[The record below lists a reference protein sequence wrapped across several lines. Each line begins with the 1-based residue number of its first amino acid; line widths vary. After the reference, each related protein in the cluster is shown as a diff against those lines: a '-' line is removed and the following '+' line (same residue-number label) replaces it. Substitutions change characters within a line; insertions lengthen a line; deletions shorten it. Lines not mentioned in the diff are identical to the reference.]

1 MKKITALAAIIL
13 CAFALVFGAAKTVK
27 ADEQETENIV
37 NTEIFLPTTYLQ
49 YYKLENPYAICRQA
63 YKGKELVA
71 ISHKGAIVVYY
82 DEKFYK
88 RDISELSSEQG
99 VPSLQLYKEEYL
111 LFSAQSKLYSIF
123 VGDLESGEE
132 LSYKTV
138 KCNGETV
145 SANDFSVYDDKVA
158 AITNNTLDF
167 YEIDKPTQSGG
178 DIALVKGK
186 SLNMNGLT
194 SVLLSKHGLTYYAQN
209 DDSICVYDD
218 KDPQH
223 PDKTEKL
230 VSAKSVRSIA
240 ESGDI
245 GDKTLYYSCHDG
257 VYSVDLTAERKES
270 VPVKEVLFKDDPDK
284 DFPDKDLGKLWDPQ
298 GICLTGKGI
307 WVVDGEIC
315 AVQEIDLSK
324 KEFTDFAITTNS
336 RAVNRLSMNA
346 KGITVDDGNIYA
358 LDENRIVV
366 VENAYGGKDE
376 RTYRRINLNVFP
388 DKFAVGDGF
397 VTYSAGRKVYL
408 GKIPQPEEGQAEITL
423 EEIPLIKGETD
434 SDVVVDI
441 CYKDGAFF
449 VLSNVLDNQKT
460 YPIIY
465 KIDLSA
471 ENKTLGAFY
480 NKKITEEKA
489 NRIAVDVFGSVYVS
503 VTDPSGTKYSFYTV
517 TPEKATKILADYTPD
532 GEIIKMQ
539 TDFDGKLYLLAADGK
554 VTCLDVAE
562 NGSYAEKF
570 VKSIKKSPNLENSG
584 VGNPVSF
591 AMDENSDKAYFIFGG
606 LILSSSEKTDLNI
619 ATVNTISVPGGFTY
633 AFDLSGSF
641 GTLRENSK
649 LFSVDPAN
657 ISGEYFS
664 YQSYFTQTQAD
675 DYAFIRISDRF
686 SLAIKRGVSAIVRN
700 SDITGQF
707 AADEISGEY
716 YSLVA
721 FRTYSLPV
729 LEETYYA
736 ELSVDAKQK
745 ISVAGEVEFNGVKF
759 VAVCKDNVY
768 GYIPYSFLTERIN
781 KAQNEKTIK
790 TAYVYARGGV
800 EVYDENYKLNGK
812 VVVEKERVAVINE
825 GKDYTF
831 VRFGDG
837 TYGYVKTTYL
847 TVNSRENFIKCLV
860 AVLCASSFLV
870 TSLFLERKYLFE
882 TL

>member
-145 SANDFSVYDDKVA
+145 SANDFSVCGDKVA
-158 AITNNTLDF
+158 VITSNTLDF
-167 YEIDKPTQSGG
+167 YAIISDASG
-178 DIALVKGK
+178 IALVKENG
-186 SLNMNGLT
+186 LNMNGLN
-194 SVLLSKHGLTYYAQN
+194 SVLLSKNGSTYFAK
-209 DDSICVYDD
+209 DDDNIYVYDGEN
-218 KDPQH
+218 PQ
-223 PDKTEKL
+223 KL
-230 VSAKSVRSIA
+230 VSATVVRSIA

-245 GDKTLYYSCHDG
+245 DDKTLYYSCLGG
-257 VYSVDLTAERKES
+257 VYSVDLKSEQKES
-270 VPVKEVLFKDDPDK
+270 VPVKEVSPKTD
-284 DFPDKDLGKLWDPQ
+284 PDKDLGKLWDPQ

-503 VTDPSGTKYSFYTV
+503 VTDPNGTKYSFYTV
-517 TPEKATKILADYTPD
+517 TPEKATKILTDYTPD

-721 FRTYSLPV
+721 FKTYSLPV

-768 GYIPYSFLTERIN
+768 GYIPYSFLTERIS

>member
-145 SANDFSVYDDKVA
+145 SANDFSVCGDKVA
-158 AITNNTLDF
+158 VITSNTLDF
-167 YEIDKPTQSGG
+167 YAIISDASG
-178 DIALVKGK
+178 IALVKENG
-186 SLNMNGLT
+186 LNMNGLN
-194 SVLLSKHGLTYYAQN
+194 SVLLSKNGSTYFAK
-209 DDSICVYDD
+209 DDDNIYVYDGEN
-218 KDPQH
+218 PQ
-223 PDKTEKL
+223 KL
-230 VSAKSVRSIA
+230 VSATVVRSIA

-245 GDKTLYYSCHDG
+245 DDKTLYYSCLGG
-257 VYSVDLTAERKES
+257 VYSVDLTSEQKES
-270 VPVKEVLFKDDPDK
+270 VPVKEVSPKTD
-284 DFPDKDLGKLWDPQ
+284 PDKDLGKLWDPQ

-517 TPEKATKILADYTPD
+517 TPEKATKILTDYTPD

-539 TDFDGKLYLLAADGK
+539 TDFDGKLYLLSADGK

-664 YQSYFTQTQAD
+664 YQSYFTRTQAD

-768 GYIPYSFLTERIN
+768 GYIPYSFLTERIS

>member
-145 SANDFSVYDDKVA
+145 SANDFSVCGDKVA
-158 AITNNTLDF
+158 VITSNTLDF
-167 YEIDKPTQSGG
+167 YAIISDASG
-178 DIALVKGK
+178 IALVKENG
-186 SLNMNGLT
+186 LNMNGLN
-194 SVLLSKHGLTYYAQN
+194 SVLLSKNGSTYFAK
-209 DDSICVYDD
+209 DDDNIYVYDGAN
-218 KDPQH
+218 PQ
-223 PDKTEKL
+223 KL
-230 VSAKSVRSIA
+230 VSATVVRSIA

-245 GDKTLYYSCHDG
+245 DDKTLYYSCLGG
-257 VYSVDLTAERKES
+257 VYSVDLKSEQKES
-270 VPVKEVLFKDDPDK
+270 VPVKEVSPKTD
-284 DFPDKDLGKLWDPQ
+284 PDKDLGKLWDPQ

-366 VENAYGGKDE
+366 VENAYGDKDE

-388 DKFAVGDGF
+388 DKFAVGGGF

-408 GKIPQPEEGQAEITL
+408 GTIPQPEEGQAEITL

-517 TPEKATKILADYTPD
+517 TPEKATKILIDYTPD

-675 DYAFIRISDRF
+675 DYAFIKISDRF

>member
-145 SANDFSVYDDKVA
+145 SANDFSVCGDKVA
-158 AITNNTLDF
+158 VITSNTLDF
-167 YEIDKPTQSGG
+167 YAIISDASG
-178 DIALVKGK
+178 IALVKENG
-186 SLNMNGLT
+186 LNMNGLN
-194 SVLLSKHGLTYYAQN
+194 SVLLSKNGSTYFAK
-209 DDSICVYDD
+209 DDDNIYVYDGENL
-218 KDPQH
+218 Q
-223 PDKTEKL
+223 KL
-230 VSAKSVRSIA
+230 VSATVVRSIA

-245 GDKTLYYSCHDG
+245 DDKTLYYSCLGG
-257 VYSVDLTAERKES
+257 VYSVDLKSERKES
-270 VPVKEVLFKDDPDK
+270 VPVKEVSPKTD
-284 DFPDKDLGKLWDPQ
+284 PDKDLGKLWDPQ

-366 VENAYGGKDE
+366 VENAYGDKDE

-517 TPEKATKILADYTPD
+517 TPEKATKILTDYTPD

-539 TDFDGKLYLLAADGK
+539 TDFDGKLYLLSADGK

>member
-13 CAFALVFGAAKTVK
+13 CAFALVFGAAKTVR
-27 ADEQETENIV
+27 ADGQENENIV

-49 YYKLENPYAICRQA
+49 YYKLENPYAICRQP
-63 YKGKELVA
+63 YHNRELVA

-88 RDISELSSEQG
+88 RDITELSSEQG
-99 VPSLQLYKEEYL
+99 VPSLQLYGEYL
-111 LFSAQSKLYSIF
+111 LFSAQSRLYSIF

-132 LSYKTV
+132 LSYKSV
-138 KCNGETV
+138 KCGDETV
-145 SANDFSVYDDKVA
+145 SANDFSVCGNKVA
-158 AITNNTLDF
+158 VITNNSLDF
-167 YEIDKPTQSGG
+167 YEIVSDASG
-178 DIALVKGK
+178 IALVKEKG
-186 SLNMNGLT
+186 LNKNALN
-194 SVLLSKHGLTYYAQN
+194 SVLLSKNGLTYYAK
-209 DDSICVYDD
+209 DDDNIYVYDNE
-218 KDPQH
+218 
-223 PDKTEKL
+223 TEEKL
-230 VSAKSVRSIA
+230 VSATVVRSIA

-245 GDKTLYYSCHDG
+245 DDKTLYYSCLSG
-257 VYSVDLTAERKES
+257 VYSVDLSADKKES
-270 VPVKEVLFKDDPDK
+270 VPIKEVSPGND
-284 DFPDKDLGKLWDPQ
+284 PDKDLGKLWDPQ

-366 VENAYGGKDE
+366 VENAYENKDA
-376 RTYRRINLNVFP
+376 RTYRRINLDVFP
-388 DKFAVGDGF
+388 DKFAVGGGF
-397 VTYSAGRKVYL
+397 VAYSTGKKVYL
-408 GKIPQPEEGQAEITL
+408 GKIPDSEEKQAEITL
-423 EEIPLIKGETD
+423 EQIPLIKGETD
-434 SDVVVDI
+434 SDVVVDM
-441 CYKDGAFF
+441 CYKDGAFY

-471 ENKTLGAFY
+471 ENKTLGNFY
-480 NKKITEEKA
+480 NKKVKEEKGKFL
-489 NRIAVDVFGSVYVS
+489 AVDVFGSVYMS
-503 VTDPSGTKYSFYTV
+503 VTDPSGAKYSFYTV
-517 TPEKATKILADYTPD
+517 TPEKTAGLIADYVPD

-539 TDFDGKLYLLAADGK
+539 TDFDGKLYLLTAGGT
-554 VTCLDVAE
+554 VSCLDVAE
-562 NGSYAEKF
+562 SGGYEEKF
-570 VKSIKKSPNLENSG
+570 VKNVKKSPNLENSG

-591 AMDENSDKAYFIFGG
+591 TMDENSDKAYFIFGG

-619 ATVNTISVPGGFTY
+619 ATVNTIAVPNGFTY
-633 AFDLSGSF
+633 AFDLGGSF
-641 GTLRENSK
+641 GKLRENSK
-649 LFSVDPAN
+649 LFSVDPVKTD
-657 ISGEYFS
+657 GEYFK
-664 YQSYFTQTQAD
+664 YLDYFTQTQPD
-675 DYAFIRISDRF
+675 DYAFIKISDRF

-700 SDITGQF
+700 SDIIGTF
-707 AADEISGEY
+707 AATETSGDY

-721 FRTYSLPV
+721 FKTYSLPV
-729 LEETYYA
+729 LEDSYYA
-736 ELSVDAKQK
+736 ELSVDSKQK

-768 GYIPYSFLTERIN
+768 GYIPYSFLTERITGP
-781 KAQNEKTIK
+781 QTEKSVK

-812 VVVEKERVAVINE
+812 VVVDKERVAVIND
-825 GKDYTF
+825 GKDYTY

-847 TVNSRENFIKCLV
+847 TVNSRENFVKCLV

-882 TL
+882 AR

>member
-145 SANDFSVYDDKVA
+145 SANDFSVCGDKVA
-158 AITNNTLDF
+158 VITSNTLDF
-167 YEIDKPTQSGG
+167 YAIISDASG
-178 DIALVKGK
+178 IALVKENG
-186 SLNMNGLT
+186 LNMNGLN
-194 SVLLSKHGLTYYAQN
+194 SVLLSKNGSTYFAK
-209 DDSICVYDD
+209 DDDNIYVYDGENL
-218 KDPQH
+218 Q
-223 PDKTEKL
+223 KL
-230 VSAKSVRSIA
+230 VSATVVRSIA

-245 GDKTLYYSCHDG
+245 DDKTLYYSCLGG
-257 VYSVDLTAERKES
+257 VYSVDLTSEQKES
-270 VPVKEVLFKDDPDK
+270 VPVKEVSPKTD
-284 DFPDKDLGKLWDPQ
+284 PDKDLGKLWDPQ

-517 TPEKATKILADYTPD
+517 TPEKATKILTDYTPD

-539 TDFDGKLYLLAADGK
+539 TDFDGKLYLLSADGK

-664 YQSYFTQTQAD
+664 YQSYFTQTKAD
-675 DYAFIRISDRF
+675 DYAFIKISDRF

-721 FRTYSLPV
+721 FKTYSLPV

>member
-145 SANDFSVYDDKVA
+145 SANDFSVCGDKVA
-158 AITNNTLDF
+158 VITSNTLDF
-167 YEIDKPTQSGG
+167 YAIISDASG
-178 DIALVKGK
+178 IALVKENG
-186 SLNMNGLT
+186 LNMNGLN
-194 SVLLSKHGLTYYAQN
+194 SVLLSKNGSTYFAK
-209 DDSICVYDD
+209 DDDNIYVYDGEN
-218 KDPQH
+218 PQ
-223 PDKTEKL
+223 KL
-230 VSAKSVRSIA
+230 VSATVVRSIA

-245 GDKTLYYSCHDG
+245 DDKTLYYSCLGG
-257 VYSVDLTAERKES
+257 VYSVDLKSEQKES
-270 VPVKEVLFKDDPDK
+270 VPVKEVSPKTD
-284 DFPDKDLGKLWDPQ
+284 PDKDLGKLWDPQ

-388 DKFAVGDGF
+388 DKFAVGGGF

-517 TPEKATKILADYTPD
+517 TPEKATKILTDYTPD

-570 VKSIKKSPNLENSG
+570 VKSIKKSPNLESSG

-745 ISVAGEVEFNGVKF
+745 ISVAGEVKFNGVKF

-847 TVNSRENFIKCLV
+847 TANSRENFIKCLV

>member
-1 MKKITALAAIIL
+1 MKKITALAAVIL
-13 CAFALVFGAAKTVK
+13 CAFAFVFGAAKTVK
-27 ADEQETENIV
+27 ADESENENIV

-138 KCNGETV
+138 KCGDETV
-145 SANDFSVYDDKVA
+145 SANDFSVCGDKVA
-158 AITNNTLDF
+158 VITSNTLDF
-167 YEIDKPTQSGG
+167 YEIKADQSG
-178 DIALVKGK
+178 IALVKQDDF
-186 SLNMNGLT
+186 LNMNGLT
-194 SVLLSKHGLTYYAQN
+194 SVLLSKNGSTYYAK
-209 DDSICVYDD
+209 DDDNIYVYDGGN
-218 KDPQH
+218 PQ
-223 PDKTEKL
+223 KL
-230 VSAKSVRSIA
+230 VSATVVRSIA

-245 GDKTLYYSCHDG
+245 DDKTLYYSCLGG
-257 VYSVDLTAERKES
+257 VYSVDLTAEQKES
-270 VPVKEVLFKDDPDK
+270 VPIKEVSPKND
-284 DFPDKDLGKLWDPQ
+284 PDKDLGKLWDPQ
-298 GICLTGKGI
+298 GICLTGKGLWI
-307 WVVDGEIC
+307 VDGEIC
-315 AVQEIDLSK
+315 AVQEIDLSTG
-324 KEFTDFAITTNS
+324 EFTDFAITTNS
-336 RAVNRLSMNA
+336 RAVNRLSLNA
-346 KGITVDDGNIYA
+346 KGITVDGGNIYA

-366 VENAYGGKDE
+366 VENAYGDKDA
-376 RTYRRINLNVFP
+376 RSYRRINLDVFP
-388 DKFAVGDGF
+388 DKFAVGNGF
-397 VTYSAGRKVYL
+397 VTYSSGRKVYL

-423 EEIPLIKGETD
+423 EQIPLIKAETD

-480 NKKITEEKA
+480 DKKITEEKA

-517 TPEKATKILADYTPD
+517 TPEKATKLLSDYTPSE
-532 GEIIKMQ
+532 EIIKMQ
-539 TDFDGKLYLLAADGK
+539 TDFDGKLYLLTADGA
-554 VTCLDVAE
+554 VTCLDDTE
-562 NGSYAEKF
+562 NGYAERFIKT
-570 VKSIKKSPNLENSG
+570 VKKSPNLENSG

-606 LILSSSEKTDLNI
+606 LILSSSVKTDLNI
-619 ATVNTISVPGGFTY
+619 ATVNTIPVPGGFTY
-633 AFDLSGSF
+633 AFNLGGSF
-641 GTLRENSK
+641 GKLRENSK

-657 ISGEYFS
+657 TSGEYFA
-664 YQSYFTQTQAD
+664 YQSYFTQTQTD
-675 DYAFIRISDRF
+675 DYAFIKISDRF

-700 SDITGQF
+700 SDITWQF

-716 YSLVA
+716 YALVA
-721 FRTYSLPV
+721 FKTYSLPV

-768 GYIPYSFLTERIN
+768 GYIPYSFLTERIS
-781 KAQNEKTIK
+781 KTQNEKTIK
-790 TAYVYARGGV
+790 TAFVYARGGV
-800 EVYDENYKLNGK
+800 EVYDENYNLTGK
-812 VVVEKERVAVINE
+812 IVVEKERVAVINE
-825 GKDYTF
+825 GKDYTY
-831 VRFGDG
+831 VRFEDG

-882 TL
+882 TR

>member
-145 SANDFSVYDDKVA
+145 SANDFSVCGDKVA
-158 AITNNTLDF
+158 VITSNTLDF
-167 YEIDKPTQSGG
+167 YAIISDASG
-178 DIALVKGK
+178 IALVKENG
-186 SLNMNGLT
+186 LNMNGLN
-194 SVLLSKHGLTYYAQN
+194 SVLLSKNGSTYFAK
-209 DDSICVYDD
+209 DDDNIYVYDGEN
-218 KDPQH
+218 PQ
-223 PDKTEKL
+223 KL
-230 VSAKSVRSIA
+230 VSATVVRSIA

-245 GDKTLYYSCHDG
+245 DDKTLYYSCLGG
-257 VYSVDLTAERKES
+257 VYSVDLKSEQKES
-270 VPVKEVLFKDDPDK
+270 VPVKEVSPKTD
-284 DFPDKDLGKLWDPQ
+284 PDKDLGKLWDPQ

-517 TPEKATKILADYTPD
+517 TPEKATKILTDYTPD

-675 DYAFIRISDRF
+675 DYAFIKISDRF

-721 FRTYSLPV
+721 FKTYSLPV

>member
-145 SANDFSVYDDKVA
+145 SANDFSVCGDKVA
-158 AITNNTLDF
+158 VITSNTLDF
-167 YEIDKPTQSGG
+167 YAIISDASG
-178 DIALVKGK
+178 IALVKENG
-186 SLNMNGLT
+186 LNMNGLN
-194 SVLLSKHGLTYYAQN
+194 SVLLSKNGSTYFAK
-209 DDSICVYDD
+209 DDDNIYVYDGENL
-218 KDPQH
+218 Q
-223 PDKTEKL
+223 KL
-230 VSAKSVRSIA
+230 VSATVVRSIA

-245 GDKTLYYSCHDG
+245 DDKTLYYSCLGG
-257 VYSVDLTAERKES
+257 VYSVDLKSEQKES
-270 VPVKEVLFKDDPDK
+270 IPVKEVSPKTD
-284 DFPDKDLGKLWDPQ
+284 PDKDLGKLWDPQ

-503 VTDPSGTKYSFYTV
+503 VTDPSGAKYSFYTV
-517 TPEKATKILADYTPD
+517 TPEKATKILTDYTPD

>member
-145 SANDFSVYDDKVA
+145 SANDFSVCGDKVA
-158 AITNNTLDF
+158 VITSNTLDF
-167 YEIDKPTQSGG
+167 YAIISDASG
-178 DIALVKGK
+178 IALVKENG
-186 SLNMNGLT
+186 LNMNGLN
-194 SVLLSKHGLTYYAQN
+194 SVLLSKNGSTYFAK
-209 DDSICVYDD
+209 DDDNIYVYDGEN
-218 KDPQH
+218 PQ
-223 PDKTEKL
+223 KL
-230 VSAKSVRSIA
+230 VSATVVRSIA

-245 GDKTLYYSCHDG
+245 DDKTLYYSCLGG
-257 VYSVDLTAERKES
+257 VYSVDLKSEQKES
-270 VPVKEVLFKDDPDK
+270 VPVKEVSPKTD
-284 DFPDKDLGKLWDPQ
+284 PDKDLGKLWDPQ

-517 TPEKATKILADYTPD
+517 TPEKATKILTDYTPD

-721 FRTYSLPV
+721 FKTYSLPV

-768 GYIPYSFLTERIN
+768 GYIPYSFLTERIS

>member
-145 SANDFSVYDDKVA
+145 SANDFSVCGDKVA
-158 AITNNTLDF
+158 VITSNTLDF
-167 YEIDKPTQSGG
+167 YAIISDASG
-178 DIALVKGK
+178 IALVKENG
-186 SLNMNGLT
+186 LNMNGLN
-194 SVLLSKHGLTYYAQN
+194 SVLLSKNGSTYFAK
-209 DDSICVYDD
+209 DDDNIYVYDGEN
-218 KDPQH
+218 PQ
-223 PDKTEKL
+223 KL
-230 VSAKSVRSIA
+230 VSATVVRSIA

-245 GDKTLYYSCHDG
+245 DDKTLYYSCLGG
-257 VYSVDLTAERKES
+257 VYSVDLKSEQKES
-270 VPVKEVLFKDDPDK
+270 VPVKEVSPKTD
-284 DFPDKDLGKLWDPQ
+284 PDKDLGKLWDPQ

-376 RTYRRINLNVFP
+376 RTYRRINLDVFP

-517 TPEKATKILADYTPD
+517 TPEKATKILTDYTPN

-675 DYAFIRISDRF
+675 DYAFIKISDRF

-721 FRTYSLPV
+721 FKTYSLPV

-768 GYIPYSFLTERIN
+768 GYIPYSFLTERIS

>member
-145 SANDFSVYDDKVA
+145 SANDFSVCGDKVA
-158 AITNNTLDF
+158 VITSNTLDF
-167 YEIDKPTQSGG
+167 YAIISDASG
-178 DIALVKGK
+178 IALVKENG
-186 SLNMNGLT
+186 LNMNGLN
-194 SVLLSKHGLTYYAQN
+194 SVLLSKNGSTYFAK
-209 DDSICVYDD
+209 DDDNIYVYDNQD
-218 KDPQH
+218 TQH
-223 PDKTEKL
+223 PNKIEKL
-230 VSAKSVRSIA
+230 VSATVVRSIA

-245 GDKTLYYSCHDG
+245 SDETLYYSCLGG
-257 VYSVDLTAERKES
+257 VYSVDLKSEQKES
-270 VPVKEVLFKDDPDK
+270 VPVKEVSSKTD
-284 DFPDKDLGKLWDPQ
+284 PDKDLGKLWDPQ
-298 GICLTGKGI
+298 GICLTGKGL

-376 RTYRRINLNVFP
+376 RTYRRINLDIFP

-517 TPEKATKILADYTPD
+517 TPEKATKILTDYTPD

-570 VKSIKKSPNLENSG
+570 VKNIKKSPNLENSG

-721 FRTYSLPV
+721 FKTYCLPV
-729 LEETYYA
+729 LEENYYA

-768 GYIPYSFLTERIN
+768 GYIPYSFLTERIS

>member
-145 SANDFSVYDDKVA
+145 SANDFSVCGDKVA
-158 AITNNTLDF
+158 VITSNTLDF
-167 YEIDKPTQSGG
+167 YAIISDASG
-178 DIALVKGK
+178 IALVKENG
-186 SLNMNGLT
+186 LNMNGLN
-194 SVLLSKHGLTYYAQN
+194 SVLLSKNGSTYFAK
-209 DDSICVYDD
+209 DDDNIYVYDGEN
-218 KDPQH
+218 PQ
-223 PDKTEKL
+223 KL
-230 VSAKSVRSIA
+230 VSATVVRSIA

-245 GDKTLYYSCHDG
+245 DDKTLYYSCLGG
-257 VYSVDLTAERKES
+257 VYSVDLKSEQKES
-270 VPVKEVLFKDDPDK
+270 VPVKEVSPKTD
-284 DFPDKDLGKLWDPQ
+284 PDKDLGKLWDPQ

-376 RTYRRINLNVFP
+376 RTYRRINLDVFP

-517 TPEKATKILADYTPD
+517 TPEKATKILTDYTPN

-649 LFSVDPAN
+649 LFSVDPAD

-675 DYAFIRISDRF
+675 DYAFIKISDRF

-721 FRTYSLPV
+721 FKTYSLPV

-768 GYIPYSFLTERIN
+768 GYIPYSFLTERIS

-870 TSLFLERKYLFE
+870 TTLFLERKYLFE

>member
-145 SANDFSVYDDKVA
+145 SANDFSVCGDKVA
-158 AITNNTLDF
+158 VITSNTLDF
-167 YEIDKPTQSGG
+167 YAIISDASG
-178 DIALVKGK
+178 IALVKENG
-186 SLNMNGLT
+186 LNMNGLN
-194 SVLLSKHGLTYYAQN
+194 SVLLSKNGSTYFAK
-209 DDSICVYDD
+209 DDDNIYVYDGGN
-218 KDPQH
+218 PQ
-223 PDKTEKL
+223 KL
-230 VSAKSVRSIA
+230 VSATVVRSIA

-245 GDKTLYYSCHDG
+245 DDKTLYYSCLGG
-257 VYSVDLTAERKES
+257 VYSVDLKSEQKES
-270 VPVKEVLFKDDPDK
+270 VPVKEVSPKTD
-284 DFPDKDLGKLWDPQ
+284 PDKDLGKLWDPQ

-346 KGITVDDGNIYA
+346 KGITVDNGNIYA

-517 TPEKATKILADYTPD
+517 TPEKATKILTDYTPD

-664 YQSYFTQTQAD
+664 YQSYFTQTKAD
-675 DYAFIRISDRF
+675 DYAFIKISDRF

-768 GYIPYSFLTERIN
+768 GYIPYSFLTERIS

>member
-145 SANDFSVYDDKVA
+145 SANDFSVCGDKVA
-158 AITNNTLDF
+158 VITSNTLDF
-167 YEIDKPTQSGG
+167 YAIISDASG
-178 DIALVKGK
+178 IALVKENG
-186 SLNMNGLT
+186 LNMNGLN
-194 SVLLSKHGLTYYAQN
+194 SVLLSKNGSTYFAK
-209 DDSICVYDD
+209 DDDNIYVYDGEN
-218 KDPQH
+218 PQ
-223 PDKTEKL
+223 KL
-230 VSAKSVRSIA
+230 VSATVVRSIA

-245 GDKTLYYSCHDG
+245 DDKTLYYSCLGG
-257 VYSVDLTAERKES
+257 VYSVDLKSEQKES
-270 VPVKEVLFKDDPDK
+270 VPVKEVSPKTD
-284 DFPDKDLGKLWDPQ
+284 PDKDLGKLWDPQ

-366 VENAYGGKDE
+366 VENAYGDKDE

-441 CYKDGAFF
+441 CYKDGAFY

-517 TPEKATKILADYTPD
+517 TPEKATKILTDYTPD

-539 TDFDGKLYLLAADGK
+539 TDFDGKLYLLSADGK

-768 GYIPYSFLTERIN
+768 GYIPYSFLTERIS

-812 VVVEKERVAVINE
+812 VVVEKERVAIINE

>member
-13 CAFALVFGAAKTVK
+13 CAFALVFGAAQTVK

-145 SANDFSVYDDKVA
+145 SANDFSVCGDKVA
-158 AITNNTLDF
+158 VITSNTLDF
-167 YEIDKPTQSGG
+167 YEIISDASG
-178 DIALVKGK
+178 IALVKENG
-186 SLNMNGLT
+186 LNMNGLN
-194 SVLLSKHGLTYYAQN
+194 SVLLSKNGSTYFAK
-209 DDSICVYDD
+209 DDDNIYVYDGEN
-218 KDPQH
+218 PQ
-223 PDKTEKL
+223 KL
-230 VSAKSVRSIA
+230 VSATVVRSIA

-245 GDKTLYYSCHDG
+245 DDKTLYYSCLGG
-257 VYSVDLTAERKES
+257 VYSVDLTAEQKES
-270 VPVKEVLFKDDPDK
+270 VPVKEVSPKTD
-284 DFPDKDLGKLWDPQ
+284 PDKDLGKLWDPQ

-307 WVVDGEIC
+307 WIVDGEIC

-376 RTYRRINLNVFP
+376 RSYRRVNLDVFP

-408 GKIPQPEEGQAEITL
+408 GKIPQPEEGQAELTL

-517 TPEKATKILADYTPD
+517 TPEKATKLLSDYTPSE
-532 GEIIKMQ
+532 EIIKMQ

-606 LILSSSEKTDLNI
+606 LILSSSEKADLNI

-641 GTLRENSK
+641 GTLRESSK

-657 ISGEYFS
+657 ISGEYFA

-675 DYAFIRISDRF
+675 DYAFIKISDRF

-721 FRTYSLPV
+721 FRTYCLPV
-729 LEETYYA
+729 LEENYYA

-768 GYIPYSFLTERIN
+768 GYIPYSFLTERIS

>member
-13 CAFALVFGAAKTVK
+13 CAFALVFGAAQTVK

-145 SANDFSVYDDKVA
+145 SANDFSVCGDKVA
-158 AITNNTLDF
+158 VITSNTLDF
-167 YEIDKPTQSGG
+167 YEIISDASG
-178 DIALVKGK
+178 IALVKENG
-186 SLNMNGLT
+186 LNMNGLN
-194 SVLLSKHGLTYYAQN
+194 SVLLSKNGSTYFAK
-209 DDSICVYDD
+209 DDDNIYVYDNQD
-218 KDPQH
+218 TQH
-223 PDKTEKL
+223 PNKIEKL
-230 VSAKSVRSIA
+230 VSATVVRSIA

-245 GDKTLYYSCHDG
+245 SDETLYYSCLGG
-257 VYSVDLTAERKES
+257 VYSVDLTSEQKES
-270 VPVKEVLFKDDPDK
+270 VPVKEVSSKTD
-284 DFPDKDLGKLWDPQ
+284 PDKDLGKLWDPQ
-298 GICLTGKGI
+298 GICLTGKGL

-408 GKIPQPEEGQAEITL
+408 GKIPQPEEGQAELTL
-423 EEIPLIKGETD
+423 EEIPLIKGDTD

-517 TPEKATKILADYTPD
+517 TPEKATKLLSDHAPSE
-532 GEIIKMQ
+532 EIIKMQ

-619 ATVNTISVPGGFTY
+619 ATVNTIPVPGGFTY

-657 ISGEYFS
+657 ISGEYFA

-675 DYAFIRISDRF
+675 DYAFIKISDRF

-759 VAVCKDNVY
+759 VAVCKNNVY

>member
-145 SANDFSVYDDKVA
+145 SANDFSVCGDKVA
-158 AITNNTLDF
+158 VITSNTLDF
-167 YEIDKPTQSGG
+167 YAIISDASG
-178 DIALVKGK
+178 IALVKENG
-186 SLNMNGLT
+186 LNMNGLN
-194 SVLLSKHGLTYYAQN
+194 SVLLSKNGSTYFAK
-209 DDSICVYDD
+209 DDDNIYVYDNQD
-218 KDPQH
+218 TQH
-223 PDKTEKL
+223 PNKIEKL
-230 VSAKSVRSIA
+230 VSATVVRSIA

-245 GDKTLYYSCHDG
+245 SDETLYYSCLGG
-257 VYSVDLTAERKES
+257 VYSVDLTSEPKES
-270 VPVKEVLFKDDPDK
+270 VPVKEVSPKTD
-284 DFPDKDLGKLWDPQ
+284 PDKDLGKLWDPQ
-298 GICLTGKGI
+298 GICLTGKGL

-388 DKFAVGDGF
+388 DKFAVGGGF

-517 TPEKATKILADYTPD
+517 TPEKATKILTDYTPD

-649 LFSVDPAN
+649 LFSVDPAD

-768 GYIPYSFLTERIN
+768 GYIPYSFLTERIS

>member
-145 SANDFSVYDDKVA
+145 SANDFSVCGDKVA
-158 AITNNTLDF
+158 VITSNTLDF
-167 YEIDKPTQSGG
+167 YAIISDASG
-178 DIALVKGK
+178 IALVKENG
-186 SLNMNGLT
+186 LNMNGLN
-194 SVLLSKHGLTYYAQN
+194 SVLLSKNGSTYFAK
-209 DDSICVYDD
+209 DDDNIYVYDGEN
-218 KDPQH
+218 PQ
-223 PDKTEKL
+223 KL
-230 VSAKSVRSIA
+230 VSATVVRSIA

-245 GDKTLYYSCHDG
+245 DDKTLYYSCLGG
-257 VYSVDLTAERKES
+257 VYSVDLKSEQKES
-270 VPVKEVLFKDDPDK
+270 VPVKEVSPKTD
-284 DFPDKDLGKLWDPQ
+284 PDKDLGKLWDPQ

-358 LDENRIVV
+358 LDENRIVM
-366 VENAYGGKDE
+366 VENAYGDKDE

-517 TPEKATKILADYTPD
+517 TPEKATKILTDYTPD

-649 LFSVDPAN
+649 LFSVDPAK

-675 DYAFIRISDRF
+675 DYAFIKISDRF

-721 FRTYSLPV
+721 FKTYSLPV
-729 LEETYYA
+729 LEGTYYA

-768 GYIPYSFLTERIN
+768 GYIPYSFLTERIS

>member
-145 SANDFSVYDDKVA
+145 SANDFSVCGDKVA
-158 AITNNTLDF
+158 VITSNTLDF
-167 YEIDKPTQSGG
+167 YAIISDASG
-178 DIALVKGK
+178 IALVKENG
-186 SLNMNGLT
+186 LNMNGLN
-194 SVLLSKHGLTYYAQN
+194 SVLLSKNGSTYFAK
-209 DDSICVYDD
+209 DDDNIYVYDGENL
-218 KDPQH
+218 Q
-223 PDKTEKL
+223 KL
-230 VSAKSVRSIA
+230 VSATVVRSIA

-245 GDKTLYYSCHDG
+245 DDKTLYYSCLGG
-257 VYSVDLTAERKES
+257 VYSVDLKSEQKES
-270 VPVKEVLFKDDPDK
+270 VPVKEVSPKTD
-284 DFPDKDLGKLWDPQ
+284 PDKDLGKLWDPQ

-366 VENAYGGKDE
+366 VENAYGDKDE

-388 DKFAVGDGF
+388 DKFAVGGGF

-517 TPEKATKILADYTPD
+517 TPEKATKILTDYTPD

-675 DYAFIRISDRF
+675 DYAFIKISDRF

>member
-145 SANDFSVYDDKVA
+145 SANDFSVCGDKVA
-158 AITNNTLDF
+158 VITSNTLDF
-167 YEIDKPTQSGG
+167 YAIISDASG
-178 DIALVKGK
+178 IALVKENG
-186 SLNMNGLT
+186 LNMNGLN
-194 SVLLSKHGLTYYAQN
+194 SVLLSKNGSTYFAK
-209 DDSICVYDD
+209 DDDNIYVYDGEN
-218 KDPQH
+218 PQ
-223 PDKTEKL
+223 KL
-230 VSAKSVRSIA
+230 VSATVVRSIA

-245 GDKTLYYSCHDG
+245 DDKTLYYSCLGG
-257 VYSVDLTAERKES
+257 VYSVDLKSEQKES
-270 VPVKEVLFKDDPDK
+270 VPVKEVSPKTD
-284 DFPDKDLGKLWDPQ
+284 PDKDLGKLWDPQ

-366 VENAYGGKDE
+366 VENAYGDKDE

-517 TPEKATKILADYTPD
+517 TPEKATKILTDYTTD

-745 ISVAGEVEFNGVKF
+745 ISVACEVEFNGVKF

-768 GYIPYSFLTERIN
+768 GYIPYSFLTERIS

>member
-145 SANDFSVYDDKVA
+145 SANDFSVCGDKVA
-158 AITNNTLDF
+158 VITSNTLDF
-167 YEIDKPTQSGG
+167 YAIISDASG
-178 DIALVKGK
+178 IALVKENG
-186 SLNMNGLT
+186 LNMNGLN
-194 SVLLSKHGLTYYAQN
+194 SVLLSKNGSTYFAK
-209 DDSICVYDD
+209 DDDNIYVYDGEN
-218 KDPQH
+218 PQ
-223 PDKTEKL
+223 KL
-230 VSAKSVRSIA
+230 VSATVVRSIA

-245 GDKTLYYSCHDG
+245 DDKTLYYSCLGG
-257 VYSVDLTAERKES
+257 VYSVDLKSEQKES
-270 VPVKEVLFKDDPDK
+270 VPVKEVSPKTD
-284 DFPDKDLGKLWDPQ
+284 PDKDLGKLWDPQ

-517 TPEKATKILADYTPD
+517 TPEKATKILTDYTPD

>member
-145 SANDFSVYDDKVA
+145 SANDFSVCGDKVA
-158 AITNNTLDF
+158 VITSNTLDF
-167 YEIDKPTQSGG
+167 YAIISDASG
-178 DIALVKGK
+178 IALVKENG
-186 SLNMNGLT
+186 LNMNGLN
-194 SVLLSKHGLTYYAQN
+194 SVLLSKNGSTYFAK
-209 DDSICVYDD
+209 DDDNIYVYDGEN
-218 KDPQH
+218 PQ
-223 PDKTEKL
+223 KL
-230 VSAKSVRSIA
+230 VSATVVRSIA

-245 GDKTLYYSCHDG
+245 DDKTLYYSCLGG
-257 VYSVDLTAERKES
+257 VYSVDLKSEQKES
-270 VPVKEVLFKDDPDK
+270 VPVKEVSPKTD
-284 DFPDKDLGKLWDPQ
+284 PDKDLGKLWDPQ

-517 TPEKATKILADYTPD
+517 TPEKATEILTDYTPD

-584 VGNPVSF
+584 VGDPVSF

-768 GYIPYSFLTERIN
+768 GYIPYSFLTERIS

>member
-145 SANDFSVYDDKVA
+145 SANDFSVCGDKVA
-158 AITNNTLDF
+158 VITSNTLDF
-167 YEIDKPTQSGG
+167 YAIISDASG
-178 DIALVKGK
+178 IALVKENG
-186 SLNMNGLT
+186 LNMNGLN
-194 SVLLSKHGLTYYAQN
+194 SVLLSKNGSTYFAK
-209 DDSICVYDD
+209 DDDNIYVYDGEN
-218 KDPQH
+218 PQ
-223 PDKTEKL
+223 KL
-230 VSAKSVRSIA
+230 VSATVVRSIA

-245 GDKTLYYSCHDG
+245 DDKTLYYSCLGG
-257 VYSVDLTAERKES
+257 VYSVDLKSEQKES
-270 VPVKEVLFKDDPDK
+270 VPVKEVSPKTD
-284 DFPDKDLGKLWDPQ
+284 PDKDLGKLWDPQ

-517 TPEKATKILADYTPD
+517 TPEKATKILTDYTPD

-633 AFDLSGSF
+633 AFDLGGSF

-649 LFSVDPAN
+649 LFSVDPAD

-675 DYAFIRISDRF
+675 DYAFIKISDRF

>member
-145 SANDFSVYDDKVA
+145 SANDFSVCGDKVA
-158 AITNNTLDF
+158 VITSNTLDF
-167 YEIDKPTQSGG
+167 YAIISDASG
-178 DIALVKGK
+178 IALVKENG
-186 SLNMNGLT
+186 LNMNGLN
-194 SVLLSKHGLTYYAQN
+194 SVLLSKNGSTYFAK
-209 DDSICVYDD
+209 DDDNIYVYDNQD
-218 KDPQH
+218 TQH
-223 PDKTEKL
+223 PNKIEKL
-230 VSAKSVRSIA
+230 VSATVVRSIA

-245 GDKTLYYSCHDG
+245 DDKTLYYSCLGG
-257 VYSVDLTAERKES
+257 VYSVDLKSEQKES
-270 VPVKEVLFKDDPDK
+270 VPVKEVSPKTD
-284 DFPDKDLGKLWDPQ
+284 PDKDLGKLWDPQ

-366 VENAYGGKDE
+366 VENAYGDKDE

-388 DKFAVGDGF
+388 DKFAVGGGF

-517 TPEKATKILADYTPD
+517 TPEKATKILTDYTPD

-649 LFSVDPAN
+649 LFSVDPAD

-675 DYAFIRISDRF
+675 DYAFIKISDRF

-721 FRTYSLPV
+721 FKTYSLPV

-768 GYIPYSFLTERIN
+768 GYIPYSFLTERIS

>member
-145 SANDFSVYDDKVA
+145 SANDFSVCGDKVA
-158 AITNNTLDF
+158 VITSNTLDF
-167 YEIDKPTQSGG
+167 YAIISDASG
-178 DIALVKGK
+178 IALVKENG
-186 SLNMNGLT
+186 LNMNGLN
-194 SVLLSKHGLTYYAQN
+194 SVLLSKNGSTYFAK
-209 DDSICVYDD
+209 DDDNIYVYDGEN
-218 KDPQH
+218 PQ
-223 PDKTEKL
+223 KL
-230 VSAKSVRSIA
+230 VSATVVRSIA

-245 GDKTLYYSCHDG
+245 DDKTLYYSCLGG
-257 VYSVDLTAERKES
+257 VYSVDLKSEQKES
-270 VPVKEVLFKDDPDK
+270 VPVKEVSPKTD
-284 DFPDKDLGKLWDPQ
+284 PDKDLGKLWDPQ

-517 TPEKATKILADYTPD
+517 TPEKATKILTDYTPD

-539 TDFDGKLYLLAADGK
+539 TDFDGKLYLLSADGK

-664 YQSYFTQTQAD
+664 YQSYFTQSQAD

-768 GYIPYSFLTERIN
+768 GYIPYSFLTERIS

>member
-145 SANDFSVYDDKVA
+145 SANDFSVCGDKVA
-158 AITNNTLDF
+158 VITSNTLDF
-167 YEIDKPTQSGG
+167 YAIISDASG
-178 DIALVKGK
+178 IALVKENG
-186 SLNMNGLT
+186 LNMNGLN
-194 SVLLSKHGLTYYAQN
+194 SVLLSKNGSTYFAK
-209 DDSICVYDD
+209 DDDNIYVYDGEN
-218 KDPQH
+218 PQ
-223 PDKTEKL
+223 KL
-230 VSAKSVRSIA
+230 VSATVVRSIA

-245 GDKTLYYSCHDG
+245 DDKTLYYSCLGG
-257 VYSVDLTAERKES
+257 VYSVDLTSEQKER
-270 VPVKEVLFKDDPDK
+270 VPVKEVSPKTD
-284 DFPDKDLGKLWDPQ
+284 PDKDLGKLWDPQ

-388 DKFAVGDGF
+388 DKFAVGGGF

-517 TPEKATKILADYTPD
+517 TPEKATKILTDYTPD

-649 LFSVDPAN
+649 LFSVDPAD

-675 DYAFIRISDRF
+675 DYAFIKISDRF

-768 GYIPYSFLTERIN
+768 GYIPYSFLTERLS

>member
-145 SANDFSVYDDKVA
+145 SANDFSVCGDKVA
-158 AITNNTLDF
+158 VITSNTLDF
-167 YEIDKPTQSGG
+167 YAIISDASG
-178 DIALVKGK
+178 IALVKENG
-186 SLNMNGLT
+186 LNMNGLN
-194 SVLLSKHGLTYYAQN
+194 SVLLSKNGSTYFAK
-209 DDSICVYDD
+209 DDDNIYVYDGEN
-218 KDPQH
+218 PQ
-223 PDKTEKL
+223 KL
-230 VSAKSVRSIA
+230 VSATVVRSIA

-245 GDKTLYYSCHDG
+245 DDKTLYYSCLGG
-257 VYSVDLTAERKES
+257 VYSVDLKSEQKES
-270 VPVKEVLFKDDPDK
+270 VPVKEVSPKTD
-284 DFPDKDLGKLWDPQ
+284 PDKDLGKLWDPQ

-366 VENAYGGKDE
+366 VENAYGDKDE
-376 RTYRRINLNVFP
+376 RTYRRINLDVFP

-517 TPEKATKILADYTPD
+517 TPEKATKILTDYTPD

-649 LFSVDPAN
+649 LFSVDPAD

-721 FRTYSLPV
+721 FKTYSLPV

-768 GYIPYSFLTERIN
+768 GYIPYSFLTERIS

-800 EVYDENYKLNGK
+800 EVYDENYRLNGK

>member
-145 SANDFSVYDDKVA
+145 SANDFSVCGDKVA
-158 AITNNTLDF
+158 VITSNTLDF
-167 YEIDKPTQSGG
+167 YAIISDASG
-178 DIALVKGK
+178 IALVKENG
-186 SLNMNGLT
+186 LNMNGLN
-194 SVLLSKHGLTYYAQN
+194 SVLLSKNGSTYFAK
-209 DDSICVYDD
+209 DDDNIYVYDGEN
-218 KDPQH
+218 PQ
-223 PDKTEKL
+223 KL
-230 VSAKSVRSIA
+230 VSATVVRSIA

-245 GDKTLYYSCHDG
+245 DDKTLYYSCLGG
-257 VYSVDLTAERKES
+257 VYSVDLKSEQKES
-270 VPVKEVLFKDDPDK
+270 VPVKEVSPKTD
-284 DFPDKDLGKLWDPQ
+284 PDKDLGKLWDPQ

-366 VENAYGGKDE
+366 VENAYGDKDE

-517 TPEKATKILADYTPD
+517 TPEKATKILTDYTPD

-649 LFSVDPAN
+649 LFSVDPAK

-675 DYAFIRISDRF
+675 DYAFIKISDRF

-721 FRTYSLPV
+721 FKTYSLPV

-768 GYIPYSFLTERIN
+768 GYIPYSFLTERIS

>member
-123 VGDLESGEE
+123 VGNLESGEE

-145 SANDFSVYDDKVA
+145 SANDFSVCGDKVA
-158 AITNNTLDF
+158 VITSNTLDF
-167 YEIDKPTQSGG
+167 YAIISDASG
-178 DIALVKGK
+178 IALVKENG
-186 SLNMNGLT
+186 LNMNGLN
-194 SVLLSKHGLTYYAQN
+194 SVLLSKNGSTYFAK
-209 DDSICVYDD
+209 DDDNIYVYDGEN
-218 KDPQH
+218 PQ
-223 PDKTEKL
+223 KL
-230 VSAKSVRSIA
+230 VSATVVRSIA

-245 GDKTLYYSCHDG
+245 DDKTLYYSCLGG
-257 VYSVDLTAERKES
+257 VYSVDLKSEQKES
-270 VPVKEVLFKDDPDK
+270 VPVKEVSPKTD
-284 DFPDKDLGKLWDPQ
+284 PDKDLGKLWDPQ

-517 TPEKATKILADYTPD
+517 TPEKATKILTDYTPD

-539 TDFDGKLYLLAADGK
+539 TDFDGKLYLLSADGK

-649 LFSVDPAN
+649 LFSVDPAD

-664 YQSYFTQTQAD
+664 YQSYFTQTKAD